1 MSEEAPRV
9 TFVTGN
15 KNKLR
20 EAEAIL
26 GVKLTSRTVDGL
38 PELQYLYS
46 EDVAVS
52 KAQEAAKVVGG
63 PVIVDDTA
71 LHFHAIGDL
80 PGAYI
85 REFTD
90 RLTPANIARLL
101 HGFEDKS
108 ATVTCSIGYCAGP
121 GEKPIVFTGKVNG
134 QIVTEPRGG
143 GGFGFDPIFQP
154 DGYDKTYAELGDD
167 EKNKVSHR
175 ARALEMLRES
185 GVCKT

>member
-1 MSEEAPRV
+1 MTSEAPRV

-15 KNKLR
+15 KGKLA

-26 GVKLTSRTVDGL
+26 GVKLISRTIDDL
-38 PELQYLYS
+38 PELQFLYS
-46 EDVAVS
+46 HDVAVY

-85 REFTD
+85 RAFTD
-90 RLTPANIARLL
+90 QLKPAQIARLL
-101 HGFEDKS
+101 YGFDDKT
-108 ATVTCSIGYCAGP
+108 ATVTCSIGFCPGP
-121 GEKPIVFTGKVNG
+121 GEKATVYTAKVDG
-134 QIVTEPRGG
+134 QIVAEPRGG

-154 DGYDKTYAELGDD
+154 DGFTETYAEMAADV
-167 EKNKVSHR
+167 KNKISHR
-175 ARALEMLRES
+175 AKALEMLREA
-185 GVCKT
+185 GVCRT